1 MSNLVKKINAFWQEE
16 DGVTAIEYGLI
27 AALIG
32 VAIIV
37 TVGAVGGSLNDK
49 FGDVS
54 TALDGA
60 PAGTG

>member
-32 VAIIV
+32 VAIIITV
-37 TVGAVGGSLNDK
+37 TAVGTSLNSK
-49 FGDVS
+49 FTEVS
-54 TALDGA
+54 GALG
-60 PAGTG
+60 

>member
-37 TVGAVGGSLNDK
+37 AVTAVGGSLNDK
-49 FGDVS
+49 FGDVK
-54 TALDGA
+54 TALDAA
-60 PAGTG
+60 PTS

>member
-37 TVGAVGGSLNDK
+37 TVTAVGTSLNTK
-49 FGDVS
+49 FTAVS
-54 TALDGA
+54 TELNK
-60 PAGTG
+60 